1 MHCDILTA
9 FLPSLNSGKLGRD
22 GGGADRCFW
31 QLYQHNPHSRICL
44 VELARISFFQFF
56 FTLQKRLRMSLPCFS
71 SVASYVSAMVPVK
84 SPREYY
90 VQQEVIV
97 LFCETV
103 ER

>member
-9 FLPSLNSGKLGRD
+9 FLPSLNSGKFGGV
-22 GGGADRCFW
+22 GGGQTLGSSINTIHIQGFVW
-31 QLYQHNPHSRICL
+31 LSLPESLFSL
-44 VELARISFFQFF
+44 VFF
-56 FTLQKRLRMSLPCFS
+56 FILQKLLRMSLPCFS